1 MGRDD
6 EDGSS
11 SDEHYGEE
19 NVNTFDM
26 NNETKREP
34 GLFVFKGYSDSSSS
48 SSSRA
53 APSTPKRQRI
63 APPDVPRGLT
73 KEDFHK
79 LGAPDVIGKEAAVG
93 THVEVGEGGDQ
104 WSVEDDHKLVEVVLE
119 KVKNMDLSTEV
130 WDDCVR
136 NLPGK
141 DQSSVSLRWRSLLN
155 RDKVGLQ
162 KRGTRTR
169 ARLHGTW

>member
-6 EDGSS
+6 EESYS
-11 SDEHYGEE
+11 SDAQHGKE
-19 NVNTFDM
+19 NVNIFDM
-26 NNETKREP
+26 NSETKRDP
-34 GLFVFKGYSDSSSS
+34 GMFVFKGCPDKSSQ
-48 SSSRA
+48 A

-73 KEDFHK
+73 REDFHK
-79 LGAPDVIGKEAAVG
+79 LGAPDATENQNHEG
-93 THVEVGEGGDQ
+93 TNVELGERGDQ

-119 KVKNMDLSTEV
+119 KVKNMDLSSEV

-136 NLPGK
+136 NLPGR

-155 RDKVGLQ
+155 RDKIGLQ
-162 KRGTRTR
+162 NRGARTR
-169 ARLHGTW
+169 AKLHGTW